1 MRAVNASQ
9 HSMHAQGASRRGLR
23 IHARLWH
30 KGRHTSLHWPSRG
43 HSRTARLRMNTTS
56 TAPDPIAALLHGIAD
71 GQRDALEKLYRD
83 TSATLLGI
91 CIKLLRDRE
100 EAEDVLQEVFVT
112 VWSKA
117 NQFDSARARGMTWLG
132 SIARNRSIDRLR
144 ARPQATWVDIDDSPG
159 LADEGMGPVGHAA
172 QAQDR
177 SRLDDCFGELDD
189 NRQQLIRTAFFEG
202 ATYEELAQRNDSPL
216 GTVKSWIRRG
226 LQQLKACLER

>member
-1 MRAVNASQ
+1 MTIATPAPAKWGRGRRL
-9 HSMHAQGASRRGLR
+9 HAP
-23 IHARLWH
+23 LWH
-30 KGRHTSLHWPSRG
+30 KASLARHHRLTRGRGPAVQ
-43 HSRTARLRMNTTS
+43 ARMSNATTS
-56 TAPDPIAALLHGIAD
+56 TADPIAVLLQDVAA
-71 GQRDALEKLYRD
+71 GQRDALERLYRD
-83 TSATLLGI
+83 TSSTLLGI
-91 CIKLLRDRE
+91 CMKLLRDRE

-112 VWSKA
+112 VWAKA
-117 NQFDSARARGMTWLG
+117 NQFDAARARGMTWLG

-144 ARPQATWVDIDDSPG
+144 ARPQATWVDIDDTPG

-177 SRLDDCFGELDD
+177 SRLDHCFGELDD

-202 ATYEELAQRNDSPL
+202 VTYEELAHRHDSPL